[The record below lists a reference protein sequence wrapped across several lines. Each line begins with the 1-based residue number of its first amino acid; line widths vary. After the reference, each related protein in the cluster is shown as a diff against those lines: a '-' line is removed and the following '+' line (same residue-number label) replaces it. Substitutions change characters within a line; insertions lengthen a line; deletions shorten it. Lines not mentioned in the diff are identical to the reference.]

1 MDGYV
6 PHSHLKNKIRE
17 HIDSLSKV
25 KWAREAPRLS
35 RLTIDDNKVKEYQ
48 KLNRADARM
57 AIQILSGHAA
67 LKHHLHRMKLE
78 NSPTCPKCGDE
89 GETIEHFMG
98 VCPYY
103 AQLRGQVFNSYYLS
117 ISEICRHHSLKQI
130 LKFARDS
137 KRFCT
142 PNNTNDI
149 NQPTVNSAS

>member
-1 MDGYV
+1 M
-6 PHSHLKNKIRE
+6 
-17 HIDSLSKV
+17 SKV

-35 RLTIDDNKVKEYQ
+35 RLTIDDNKVKEFQ
-48 KLNRADARM
+48 KLNRADARI
-57 AIQILSGHAA
+57 AIQIVHAA

-142 PNNTNDI
+142 PNNTNDT